1 MGSDPI
7 WLGSFQEDEM
17 KTHVEGRW
25 REDTQRRP
33 YTSQGEWPQKEPS
46 MLFSQTSS
54 PQNWEKKLSYKPTSL
69 WHFAWAAPADSHTQ
83 APDVKVYGSRS
94 PHPDVDLVL
103 TCSAWGATSYGHN
116 PAAAELSTD
125 SSVTQKQHFS
135 GVLRLAVAS
144 GQLHVAARGD
154 IFTQHSW

>member
-1 MGSDPI
+1 M
-7 WLGSFQEDEM
+7 
-17 KTHVEGRW
+17 
-25 REDTQRRP
+25 
-33 YTSQGEWPQKEPS
+33 
-46 MLFSQTSS
+46 
-54 PQNWEKKLSYKPTSL
+54 
-69 WHFAWAAPADSHTQ
+69 
-83 APDVKVYGSRS
+83 KVYGSRS

-103 TCSAWGATSYGHN
+103 TCSAWGAASYGHN

-154 IFTQHSW
+154 IFTQHSWWALGCGSPICGCDVGGLCSTYFLCLHPVQATLQPLAEMVFAFWALLFGRHRDTVSKRIRGKPLPFLGLVFVFGKC